1 MIHSSPGAGTRTRP
15 PTSGTFHNLGRVAHS
30 KWVRKIIKYNWD
42 QLTWRQALRGRPV
55 EQTDAGKRRETQRA
69 QAFRASA
76 NRLYMGGDLARAAR
90 LLMERVHGP

>member
-1 MIHSSPGAGTRTRP
+1 M
-15 PTSGTFHNLGRVAHS
+15 
-30 KWVRKIIKYNWD
+30 
-42 QLTWRQALRGRPV
+42 